1 MGIAFY
7 RLLCIKYPTTIKG
20 VEVRTA
26 LVICTSCLIPTFG
39 AAFIHFLSPI
49 RHRTTGDLCLGISP
63 EMKSVLYDYVAPN
76 QAPRVAY
83 VVIALGFLVLLGQ
96 FCIYMSICVFLYCQ
110 DQSVKQMIPNNSF
123 RKRNRRNALDLIS
136 HMLSFSLDNIF
147 LILAFL
153 TDNKFE
159 SDMVKLSLLTLA
171 LSKYG
176 INGFFQLLRSKPLKG
191 ELLKVLDSL
200 LLIPT
205 LSKLVG
211 FFSFIGLLP
220 QNRVQ
225 LIRIRY
231 MSR

>member
-1 MGIAFY
+1 MPSLPK
-7 RLLCIKYPTTIKG
+7 R
-20 VEVRTA
+20 V
-26 LVICTSCLIPTFG
+26 
-39 AAFIHFLSPI
+39 HFL
-49 RHRTTGDLCLGISP
+49 
-63 EMKSVLYDYVAPN
+63 
-76 QAPRVAY
+76 
-83 VVIALGFLVLLGQ
+83 FLVLLGQ
-96 FCIYMSICVFLYCQ
+96 FFIYMSICVFLYCQ

-176 INGFFQLLRSKPLKG
+176 INGFFQLLRSKPLKC

-200 LLIPT
+200 LLIPA